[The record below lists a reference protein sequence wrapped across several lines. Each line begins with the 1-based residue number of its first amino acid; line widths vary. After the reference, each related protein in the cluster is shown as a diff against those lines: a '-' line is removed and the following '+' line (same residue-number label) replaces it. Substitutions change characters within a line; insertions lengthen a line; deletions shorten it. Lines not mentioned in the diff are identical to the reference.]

1 MTEHKLLPS
10 EREWLRHEVGE
21 EADSHTYR
29 HGVGCPQCNNT
40 GFLGRSGIYE
50 MLEMT
55 RPVVQ
60 AANSSDPAQFL
71 EMARRQMHGH
81 TLRRHAAGLAMQ
93 GRTTVEEAMKVSS
106 QLEE

>member
-1 MTEHKLLPS
+1 
-10 EREWLRHEVGE
+10 
-21 EADSHTYR
+21 
-29 HGVGCPQCNNT
+29 
-40 GFLGRSGIYE
+40 
-50 MLEMT
+50 
-55 RPVVQ
+55 VQ

-71 EMARRQMHGH
+71 EIARRQMHGH